1 MLSPIIG
8 FIYLAALIVIVIL
21 IVVVTKKRMSQPK
34 QKGQQK
40 SEKSPLGETLPVID
54 FSQDNKGEQLL
65 CHLIKEV
72 DIGERRT
79 FTNIYVPKEDGT
91 TGIVPMVMLCASG
104 LYVLQY
110 MDLEGWILG
119 REESKWWTHFVS
131 TDEKDFINNPIWE
144 NDANIGILLDFFPK
158 TLLSHFHSYIVFSDK
173 CELRS
178 IEGVTT
184 TQILNLKDFAQ
195 TLEKDLITREPVFK
209 ADDLSQMGKV
219 LSVLD
224 KADQLEVR
232 LQALKAEMEEEQ
244 RQKAAE
250 ERQKLQEL
258 KAAVAL
264 AEAEKAPKDTA
275 PEPMLT
281 TLSQEEKEK
290 AREERRLK
298 KHRPEDHFTRSELAL
313 RDALVLWRKQ
323 QADAQKI
330 SVFELFDNRA
340 LDGIVNMKPKTLKEL
355 RTVPG
360 FDTEKCNAF
369 GSAIITMV
377 GHAPK

>member
-1 MLSPIIG
+1 M
-8 FIYLAALIVIVIL
+8 
-21 IVVVTKKRMSQPK
+21 
-34 QKGQQK
+34 
-40 SEKSPLGETLPVID
+40 
-54 FSQDNKGEQLL
+54 
-65 CHLIKEV
+65 
-72 DIGERRT
+72 
-79 FTNIYVPKEDGT
+79 
-91 TGIVPMVMLCASG
+91 
-104 LYVLQY
+104 
-110 MDLEGWILG
+110 
-119 REESKWWTHFVS
+119 
-131 TDEKDFINNPIWE
+131 
-144 NDANIGILLDFFPK
+144 
-158 TLLSHFHSYIVFSDK
+158 
-173 CELRS
+173 
-178 IEGVTT
+178 
-184 TQILNLKDFAQ
+184 
-195 TLEKDLITREPVFK
+195 
-209 ADDLSQMGKV
+209 
-219 LSVLD
+219 
-224 KADQLEVR
+224 EVR

-313 RDALVLWRKQ
+313 RDALVRWRKQ

-360 FDTEKCNAF
+360 FDTEKCNACKSLRAVF
-369 GSAIITMV
+369 
-377 GHAPK
+377 